1 MSGKADIGMEEE
13 EVYDLTNPEV
23 VEKYK
28 AAAEVAHR
36 AMEEVMKLCKAGAR
50 IVELCTAGDAFIT
63 SECKKALP
71 KKKFDRGIAFPTCVS
86 VNNIAGH
93 FSPLKDDKT
102 LLAKNDV
109 VKIDLGV
116 HMDGFIALAARTL
129 VVEPEGN
136 VTGKVADVITAAQ
149 VAMNA
154 AVHMLQIGKTNEEVS
169 EVIKHVAEAY
179 HVNPMEGVLSHQM
192 DRFLIDGDKVIM
204 NKPMV
209 DQRVE
214 KCTFEANDVW
224 CIDIVMST
232 GEGVARER
240 DMRTTIFK
248 RSLEKLYMLKLKASR
263 YLLQQINRK
272 APVFPFTLRCFDD
285 ERQAR
290 MGISEM
296 VSHGMVDPY
305 PVLFEKDHEFVA
317 QFKTTVFVLPKQTL
331 PAFTPAIPEYVKS
344 EYTCEDQLV
353 KDALATPL
361 KATDDKKKA
370 EEKKPEEKPEE
381 KKAEEKK

>member
-1 MSGKADIGMEEE
+1 MEEQ
-13 EVYDLTNPEV
+13 EVVDLTNPEV
-23 VEKYK
+23 VQKYK

-36 AMEEVMKLCKAGAR
+36 AMDEVMKLCKAGAR
-50 IVELCTAGDAFIT
+50 IVDLCKAGDTFIT
-63 SECKKALP
+63 TECKKAFP
-71 KKKFDRGIAFPTCVS
+71 KNKIERGIAFPTCVS

-102 LLAKNDV
+102 VLAKNDV
-109 VKIDLGV
+109 VKIDLGA
-116 HMDGFIALAARTL
+116 HIDGFIALAARTL

-136 VTGKVADVITAAQ
+136 VTGRAADAITAAQ

-154 AVHMLQIGKTNEEVS
+154 AIHMLQIGKTNEEVS
-169 EVIKHVAEAY
+169 EVIKHVADAY
-179 HVNPMEGVLSHQM
+179 HVSPLEGVLSHQM
-192 DRFLIDGDKVIM
+192 NRFIIDGDKVIM

-240 DMRTTIFK
+240 DTRTTVYK
-248 RSLEKLYMLKLKASR
+248 RSLETTYMLKLKASR

-272 APVFPFTLRCFDD
+272 APVFPFTLRAIDD

-290 MGISEM
+290 MGVSEM
-296 VSHGMVDPY
+296 ASHGMVEPY
-305 PVLFEKDHEFVA
+305 PVLYEKDREFIA
-317 QFKTTVFVLPKQTL
+317 QFKTTVFILPKQTL
-331 PAFTPAIPEYVKS
+331 PAFTPALPEYVKS
-344 EYTCEDQLV
+344 EYTCEDELV
-353 KDALATPL
+353 KAALATPL
-361 KATDDKKKA
+361 KAT
-370 EEKKPEEKPEE
+370 EE
-381 KKAEEKK
+381 KKAEEEKK

>member
-1 MSGKADIGMEEE
+1 MSQKPVLDMEEE
-13 EVYDLTNPEV
+13 EVVDLTNPEV
-23 VEKYK
+23 VQKYK

-50 IVELCTAGDAFIT
+50 IVDLCKAGDTFIT
-63 SECKKALP
+63 NECKKAFP
-71 KKKFDRGIAFPTCVS
+71 KNKIERGIAFPTCVS

-102 LLAKNDV
+102 VLAKNDV
-109 VKIDLGV
+109 VKIDLGA
-116 HMDGFIALAARTL
+116 HIDGFIALAARTL
-129 VVEPEGN
+129 VCEPEGD
-136 VTGKVADVITAAQ
+136 VTGRAADVITAAQ

-154 AVHMLQIGKTNEEVS
+154 AIHMLQIGKSNEEVS
-169 EVIKHVAEAY
+169 EVIKRVAEAY
-179 HVNPMEGVLSHQM
+179 HVSPLEGVLSHQM
-192 DRFLIDGDKVIM
+192 NRFIIDGDKVIM

-214 KCTFEANDVW
+214 KCTFDVNDVW
-224 CIDIVMST
+224 CIDVVMST

-240 DMRTTIFK
+240 DVRTTVYK
-248 RSLEKLYMLKLKASR
+248 RSLETTYMLKLKASR

-272 APVFPFTLRCFDD
+272 APVFPFTLRSIDD

-290 MGISEM
+290 MGVSEM
-296 VSHGMVDPY
+296 ASHGMVEPY
-305 PVLFEKDHEFVA
+305 PVLFEKDREFIA

-331 PAFTPAIPEYVKS
+331 PAFTPALPEYVKS
-344 EYTCEDQLV
+344 EYTCEDELV
-353 KDALATPL
+353 KAALATPL
-361 KATDDKKKA
+361 KAAEEKKA

-381 KKAEEKK
+381 KK